1 MNALR
6 GSCVW
11 LLNRYG
17 KFSRAEFTSRLE
29 PIKFY
34 KFPIHLTSERLR
46 FIIARTAKFLPHEQ
60 FALEFYYRLKFYAAV
75 RDLNFATVRALDC
88 VSARLKFTPR
98 QIRRVEAKLCRKID
112 KFSYLIKALAA
123 TLAFAAAVSGKVTA
137 ARSCEVQGLIRLP
150 R

>member
-1 MNALR
+1 M
-6 GSCVW
+6 
-11 LLNRYG
+11 
-17 KFSRAEFTSRLE
+17 
-29 PIKFY
+29 
-34 KFPIHLTSERLR
+34 R

-112 KFSYLIKALAA
+112 KFSYLIKSARRY
-123 TLAFAAAVSGKVTA
+123 FGVCSRRFGKVTE
-137 ARSCEVQGLIRLP
+137 ARSCEVAGLTIALLN
-150 R
+150 

>member
-1 MNALR
+1 MNALPCL
-6 GSCVW
+6 CVW

-34 KFPIHLTSERLR
+34 KFPLCLTSGRLR

-75 RDLNFATVRALDC
+75 RDLNFTVTTRARLHSISAKIYPTAKFTVR
-88 VSARLKFTPR
+88 KQNF
-98 QIRRVEAKLCRKID
+98 
-112 KFSYLIKALAA
+112 
-123 TLAFAAAVSGKVTA
+123 A
-137 ARSCEVQGLIRLP
+137 ARSINLVIL
-150 R
+150 